1 MNDLKNLYQE
11 VILDHSKP
19 PRHFHALE
27 PCDHSATGH
36 NPLCGD
42 NLKVYVRMDGDQL
55 ADISFVGDGC
65 AISKASASLM
75 TDLARGKTVAEFA
88 KLYNEFHHIATTQ
101 DPIPDSVGKL
111 KVLAGVREYPSRV
124 KCATLAWH
132 TLDAALHGKN
142 AAKTE

>member
-1 MNDLKNLYQE
+1 MNDLKALYQE
-11 VILDHSKP
+11 VILDHSKH
-19 PRHFHALE
+19 PRHFYALE

-75 TDLARGKTVAEFA
+75 TDLARGKTVEEFSQ
-88 KLYNEFHHIATTQ
+88 LYRDARPHPGQRRQTQ
-101 DPIPDSVGKL
+101 STGGRARIPLARQMRDAGLAHPGRRPARPKRGKD
-111 KVLAGVREYPSRV
+111 RI
-124 KCATLAWH
+124 
-132 TLDAALHGKN
+132 
-142 AAKTE
+142 KTS